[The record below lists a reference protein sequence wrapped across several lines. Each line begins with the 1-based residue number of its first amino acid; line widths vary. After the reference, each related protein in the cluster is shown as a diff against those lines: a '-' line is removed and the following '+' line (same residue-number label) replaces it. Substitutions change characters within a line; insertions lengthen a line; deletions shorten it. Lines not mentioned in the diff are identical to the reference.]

1 MKMNDLGSLA
11 PHADA
16 AVAPE
21 VFNSVDQANAEH
33 GGIADETGRIG
44 AALTADPVRA
54 VASGSLM
61 NFVESVEASTERVD
75 PHLTDLVNGRGEVHD
90 QLASLGF

>member
-1 MKMNDLGSLA
+1 MK
-11 PHADA
+11 
-16 AVAPE
+16 
-21 VFNSVDQANAEH
+21 
-33 GGIADETGRIG
+33 IADETGRIG
-44 AALTADPVRA
+44 AALTADPARA
-54 VASGSLM
+54 VASGALM